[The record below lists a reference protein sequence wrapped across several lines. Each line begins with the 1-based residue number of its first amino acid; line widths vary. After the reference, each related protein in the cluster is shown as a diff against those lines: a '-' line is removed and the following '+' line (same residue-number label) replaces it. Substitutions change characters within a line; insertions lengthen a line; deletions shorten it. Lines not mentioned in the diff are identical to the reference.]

1 MASPTL
7 CTWVW
12 VNFRSWWWT
21 GRPGVP
27 PGSWGCRVRHDR
39 VTEVSWTELWLTEK
53 MKRLWKLIATLS
65 SLRNWDFGLFKQG
78 DRFPPKIYIYKNRI
92 SYICWV
98 HHRCGGKNRL
108 NKLKFPLGAQV
119 QKSLINLQCIEL
131 EEILWN
137 RSFHHTS
144 GEVCLWRKEDAT
156 TGHLQNIKNQM
167 KSQKTW
173 FSPHGLEIVQMNLGE
188 KLLRIPWGKPDWF
201 IYSFPGDSDGKQ
213 STCQWRRHR
222 RLCVRSL
229 SWEDLLVK
237 EMQGTLVFLPGK
249 SHGWRSMV
257 GYSPWGC
264 KQSDMTE
271 RLTLS

>member
-98 HHRCGGKNRL
+98 HHRCEGNNRL

-144 GEVCLWRKEDAT
+144 GGGVSLEKGRCNDRSSAKQKESDEKSKDLILSTWPRDSSDEFRREAA
-156 TGHLQNIKNQM
+156 QN
-167 KSQKTW
+167 S
-173 FSPHGLEIVQMNLGE
+173 
-188 KLLRIPWGKPDWF
+188 LREARL
-201 IYSFPGDSDGKQ
+201 IY
-213 STCQWRRHR
+213 
-222 RLCVRSL
+222 L
-229 SWEDLLVK
+229 
-237 EMQGTLVFLPGK
+237 
-249 SHGWRSMV
+249 
-257 GYSPWGC
+257 
-264 KQSDMTE
+264 
-271 RLTLS
+271 